1 MKSRLLI
8 AGVTSFAAAFGVL
21 TAASTASAATVTLTN
36 PDPIIIPDQEVPETG
51 NLLNFVSVI
60 DGSGTGLT
68 NITDVDVVLHGFNH
82 DAAQSLVILVSN
94 TNASGGGVV
103 LTDDPDDS
111 VFGGLA
117 WTDNTV
123 RFSDDGGALTYG
135 ADGTY
140 APVTPLAAL
149 NDSNALLGNWFLII
163 VYDAVVTENPPPAGA
178 PPLLP
183 GGVISGGWS
192 VILTGDV
199 ASTTPVPV
207 PAAAV
212 MFMSGLAGLGGL
224 RLRKRKKAQA

>member
-8 AGVTSFAAAFGVL
+8 AGVASFAAAFGVL

-36 PDPIIIPDQEVPETG
+36 PDPIIIPDQVVPETG
-51 NLLNFVSVI
+51 NLVNFFSVI

-82 DAAQSLVILVSN
+82 DAAQSLVILVGN
-94 TNASGGGVV
+94 TNASGAQAV

-111 VFGGLA
+111 VFNGLA
-117 WTDNTV
+117 WSDNTV
-123 RFSDDGGALTYG
+123 RFSDGGGALTYG
-135 ADGTY
+135 VDGTY

-149 NDSNALLGNWFLII
+149 NDSNALLGDWFLVI
-163 VYDAVVTENPPPAGA
+163 VYDALVTNPPAGA

-183 GGVISGGWS
+183 GGVISDGWS
-192 VILTGDV
+192 LILTG
-199 ASTTPVPV
+199 TPVPV
-207 PAAAV
+207 PGAAV
-212 MFMSGLAGLGGL
+212 MFMSGLAGVAGL

>member
-8 AGVTSFAAAFGVL
+8 AGVTAFGAAFGAL

-36 PDPIIIPDQEVPETG
+36 PDPIIIPDQVVPATG
-51 NLLNFVSVI
+51 LVNFVSVI

-82 DAAQSLVILVSN
+82 DAAQSLVIIAASTNVSS
-94 TNASGGGVV
+94 AQAV
-103 LTDDPDDS
+103 LTDDS
-111 VFGGLA
+111 VFSDLA

-135 ADGTY
+135 VDGTY

-149 NDSNALLGNWFLII
+149 NDSNALLGDWALII
-163 VYDAVVTENPPPAGA
+163 VYDSIVTNPPAGA
-178 PPLLP
+178 PSLLP

-192 VILTGDV
+192 LILTGDV
-199 ASTTPVPV
+199 ASATPVPV

-224 RLRKRKKAQA
+224 RLRKRKKAQV